1 MNADDKC
8 ELTRTMLMHQ
18 SSSLRS
24 IVLQYTYDYSNVAS
38 LHLYLDGSPSIVS
51 VLSVIAILRLYHRVR
66 YLHIILKDNS
76 PVDDTNIYVPITI
89 PTVNKND
96 LPVLSQVISFG
107 LTLFAAWNNDSV
119 ACILRC
125 IPNLNHLKNLSYLK
139 VDYFEDTSLDN
150 PFSRENIIEKRRQAF
165 PMMIIINE
173 QLVNVKNDGEI
184 TEI

>member
-125 IPNLNHLKNLSYLK
+125 IPNL
-139 VDYFEDTSLDN
+139 
-150 PFSRENIIEKRRQAF
+150 
-165 PMMIIINE
+165 
-173 QLVNVKNDGEI
+173 
-184 TEI
+184 